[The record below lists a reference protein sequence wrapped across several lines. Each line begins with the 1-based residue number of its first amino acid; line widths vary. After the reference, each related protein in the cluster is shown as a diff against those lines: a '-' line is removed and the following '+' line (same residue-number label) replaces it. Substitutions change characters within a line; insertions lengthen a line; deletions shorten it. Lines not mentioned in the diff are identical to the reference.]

1 MALEGFIP
9 HISCLKIGFRM
20 MRFSLTFHHHGCP
33 RFCVAR
39 AIQTKNI
46 DEEAQT
52 VAYMKNSA
60 ATSDAVVSAV
70 SVVLCW

>member
-1 MALEGFIP
+1 MAPEGFKFMS
-9 HISCLKIGFRM
+9 HVSRTLKVDFLMVR
-20 MRFSLTFHHHGCP
+20 LPTFHHECP

-52 VAYMKNSA
+52 DAYIE
-60 ATSDAVVSAV
+60 
-70 SVVLCW
+70 